1 MNNLIERLLTALLS
15 GHELALSG
23 ENGNE
28 FPGCTKGGK
37 YLDVLFEYAAL

>member
-1 MNNLIERLLTALLS
+1 MNNLIARLLTTFLS
-15 GHELALSG
+15 GYELTLSG

-37 YLDVLFEYAAL
+37 YLDFLFEYAAV